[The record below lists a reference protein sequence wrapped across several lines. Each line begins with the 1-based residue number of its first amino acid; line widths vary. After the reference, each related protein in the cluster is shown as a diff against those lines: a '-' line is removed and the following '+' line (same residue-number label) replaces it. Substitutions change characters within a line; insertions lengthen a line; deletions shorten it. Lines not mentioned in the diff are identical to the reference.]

1 MRIAIMGSGGMGG
14 YLGAKLAVSGHDV
27 IFIARG
33 RHLDALKSN
42 GLKLISQNGDIHI
55 NKPSVYEDTRD
66 VGPVDLILFCVKL
79 YDTKP
84 AALACKPMMN
94 HDTFLLT
101 LQNGVE
107 SADIISSIIG
117 PGKTI
122 SGAIYVSASIQSP
135 GIIKHSGGNDTI
147 RFAEAD
153 NLPSA
158 RTDIL
163 ENIFDQAG
171 LIGLRADNMK
181 EMLWSK
187 FVLLCANAGLGSL
200 TDSGTKTMCSDPD
213 TKEILLA
220 AMWEV
225 FNVAKAMDIM
235 LPESII
241 EDILNLLLHDQQEEM
256 IASQCLD
263 LRCGKM
269 LELEWIQG
277 TLHRLGKLHNVP
289 TPINSTAYVAL
300 RRFASGSKSN

>member
-1 MRIAIMGSGGMGG
+1 MGSGGMGG
-14 YLGAKLAVSGHDV
+14 FLGAKLAVSGHDV

-42 GLKLISQNGDIHI
+42 GLKLISQKGDIHI
-55 NKPSVYEDTRD
+55 DKPSVYEDTRD

-107 SADIISSIIG
+107 SADIISSVIG
-117 PGKTI
+117 AGKTI

-135 GIIKHSGGNDTI
+135 GVIKHSGGNDTI
-147 RFAEAD
+147 QFSESD

-163 ENIFDQAG
+163 ENIFEQAG
-171 LIGLRADNMK
+171 LIGHRADNMK

-200 TDSGTKTMCSDPD
+200 TDSGTKTMCADPD

-225 FNVAKAMDIM
+225 FNVAKAMDIA

-241 EDILNLLLHDQQEEM
+241 DDILTLLISDDQQEEM

-263 LRCGKM
+263 LRCGNR

-300 RRFASGSKSN
+300 KRFASGLKSN